1 MPCDAALMVDA
12 APNGDIV
19 VACPDGAARVFSS
32 DVDRQLPAPEIRTYK
47 EMVTAALVKMGEEAQ
62 GGAAGGDG
70 GMVGDLDT
78 ENMKGQCALMLIT
91 RHITHHIISH
101 RNIFKTFQHSKY
113 SNTSK
118 GPEALEQPGKENGQI
133 LMVKKGGKVEAHE
146 WSAETG
152 KWTLIGIV
160 HDAQDEKPPPGW
172 QYVSAYLSFQK
183 KGKLDEKREKASFN
197 FLNLLFII
205 LSYHQVL

>member
-1 MPCDAALMVDA
+1 MVDA

-91 RHITHHIISH
+91 RRITHTSYPIATYSKDS
-101 RNIFKTFQHSKY
+101 NIPNIQTLPKVLKHSSSPAKKTAKS
-113 SNTSK
+113 
-118 GPEALEQPGKENGQI
+118 
-133 LMVKKGGKVEAHE
+133 
-146 WSAETG
+146 
-152 KWTLIGIV
+152 
-160 HDAQDEKPPPGW
+160 
-172 QYVSAYLSFQK
+172 
-183 KGKLDEKREKASFN
+183 
-197 FLNLLFII
+197 
-205 LSYHQVL
+205 